1 MVYSTKYVVTVESLR
16 IDETRVS
23 RTKIEKSETL
33 ALKMRVH
40 DHDRE

>member
-1 MVYSTKYVVTVESLR
+1 MKENMVYSTKYVVTVESLR

-23 RTKIEKSETL
+23 KENIEKS
-33 ALKMRVH
+33 RVH